1 MTILSTLNSV
11 VDDVLQANAVPIY
24 RLSVD
29 GIDISSKI
37 NNRLVQMRI
46 ENKRGFET
54 DTLDLTL
61 SDHDGL
67 LEIPSKGA
75 VIQAW
80 IGWQLTGLVYKG
92 SFVVKEVEHA
102 GAPDVLRIRAT
113 SGDMKKSLKK
123 KKERSF
129 DDITLGDLIRKIAI
143 EHDLNDQVSE
153 ELANHK
159 IIHIDQNESDA
170 NLLTRLADEHDAI
183 ATIKNGM
190 LLFMPKGKSQTISG
204 QELPTFVLTRS
215 KGDEH
220 RYSFS
225 DGGEEVTAIRAFYY
239 DDKMA
244 KKLEVIVGDQ
254 SHQNIKELRHIH
266 RDKQTATLAARAK
279 LNHFKRTAE
288 TLSYRLAR
296 GVPDLIPEQTF
307 LFIGVKE
314 QIDEI
319 FWLGTTITDTLNDR
333 GYTTDLQLEVFFPDA
348 DDVSELFEDQ
358 FVSERNKKWTGVV
371 VYYQEGE
378 KAVKLTKGDQSNPKH
393 FSYLYLTK
401 AGAQQRL
408 DREYALLDLE
418 TGKFTAHNEL
428 EQKAYTGLKTQYTIG
443 QNKSPRYWVTL
454 GDQTNPKVIDR
465 VFQSKVAAEKRLKRE
480 LPRLN
485 AKKDM
490 LEQVKTDQKL

>member
-1 MTILSTLNSV
+1 MTLISAINSV
-11 VDDVLQANAVPIY
+11 VDDVLQASSVPIY
-24 RLSVD
+24 KLVVD
-29 GIDISSKI
+29 GVDISSKV
-37 NNRLVQMRI
+37 NNRLGQMRI
-46 ENKRGFET
+46 ENKRGFEV

-80 IGWQLTGLVYKG
+80 LGWPHSGLVYKG
-92 SFVVKEVEHA
+92 SYIVKEVEHG
-102 GAPDVLRIRAT
+102 GAPDTLRIRAT
-113 SGDMKKSLKK
+113 SADMKKSLKQ

-129 DDITLGDLIRKIAI
+129 DDIALGDLIRKIAI

-153 ELANHK
+153 ELAKHK

-183 ATIKNGM
+183 ATIKNGT
-190 LLFMPKGKSQTISG
+190 LLF
-204 QELPTFVLTRS
+204 TRT
-215 KGDEH
+215 
-220 RYSFS
+220 S
-225 DGGEEVTAIRAFYY
+225 D
-239 DDKMA
+239 
-244 KKLEVIVGDQ
+244 
-254 SHQNIKELRHIH
+254 
-266 RDKQTATLAARAK
+266 
-279 LNHFKRTAE
+279 
-288 TLSYRLAR
+288 TLSYELAR
-296 GVPDLIPEQTF
+296 GIPDLVPEHTF
-307 LFIGVKE
+307 LFIGIKE

-319 FWLGTTITDTLNDR
+319 YWLGTTITDTLDSSG

-358 FVSERNKKWTGVV
+358 FVSEKDKKWTGVV
-371 VYYQEGE
+371 VYYQEGD

-428 EQKAYTGLKTQYTIG
+428 DQKAYTGLKTQYTIG

>member
-1 MTILSTLNSV
+1 MSIVSTLTSV
-11 VDDVLQANAVPIY
+11 VDDVLQANPVPIFK
-24 RLSVD
+24 LIVD
-29 GIDISSKI
+29 GLDISSKV
-37 NNRLVQMRI
+37 NNRLMQMRI
-46 ENKRGFET
+46 ENKRGFEV
-54 DTLDLTL
+54 DTLDLSL

-67 LEIPSKGA
+67 LEIPVKGA

-80 IGWQLTGLVYKG
+80 IGWQHSGMVYKG
-92 SFVVKEVEHA
+92 SYVVKEAEHG

-113 SGDMKKSLKK
+113 SADMKKSLKQ

-129 DDITLGDLIRKIAI
+129 DNIALGDLIRKIAL
-143 EHDLNDQVSE
+143 EHDLNDQVAAD
-153 ELANHK
+153 LASHK
-159 IIHIDQNESDA
+159 IIHVDQNESDA

-190 LLFMPKGKSQTISG
+190 LLFMPKGQSQTISG
-204 QELPTFVLTRS
+204 QELPTFLLSRA

-220 RYSFS
+220 RYSYS

-244 KKLEVIVGDQ
+244 KKLEVIVGDE
-254 SHQNIKELRHIH
+254 SNQNIKELRHIH

-288 TLSYRLAR
+288 TLSYKLAR
-296 GVPDLIPEQTF
+296 GIPDLVPEQTF
-307 LFIGVKE
+307 LFLGIKQ
-314 QIDEI
+314 QIDDI
-319 FWLGTTITDTLNDR
+319 YWLGTTITDTLDASS
-333 GYTTDLQLEVFFPDA
+333 GYTTELQLEVFFPDA

-358 FVSERNKKWTGVV
+358 FVTEKDKKWTGVV

-378 KAVKLTKGDQSNPKH
+378 KALQLVKGDISNAKH
-393 FSYLYLTK
+393 FTYLYLTK

-408 DREYALLDLE
+408 DREFALLDQE

-428 EQKAYTGLKTQYTIG
+428 DEKPYTGLKVQYTNG
-443 QNKSPRYWVTL
+443 KGASPRYWATL
-454 GDQTNPKVIDR
+454 GDQTNPKVINA
-465 VFQSKVAAEKRLKRE
+465 VLQSKLAAEKRLKRE

-485 AKKDM
+485 AKRDM
-490 LEQVKTDQKL
+490 MQQFKASQ